1 MLVNCPYPSLF
12 ALLLSLGCCCLRV
25 FGNKTWPTDSPRSQL
40 DGQARWS
47 DNMLQRWVGYWNKD
61 CACCIIRRIVPWVA
75 SPQRQTALILE
86 LDPSCQSNVVQT
98 KSSTRSSTFYRFN
111 PLIKSQILCC
121 PRCGHAPDS
130 MRLQSAISS
139 ASFTSEVQRE
149 STSLHR
155 TSPNWSTQ
163 VHMAK
168 YGSQSNTWQFSGGIK
183 YHSGSPRETKV
194 NQRRQQN
201 TSFHLSFQLQRL
213 PSIP

>member
-25 FGNKTWPTDSPRSQL
+25 FGDKTWSTDSPRSQL

-47 DNMLQRWVGYWNKD
+47 DDMLQGWVGYWNKY
-61 CACCIIRRIVPWVA
+61 CACCIIRRMGGQCTKADRAYP
-75 SPQRQTALILE
+75 RT
-86 LDPSCQSNVVQT
+86 PSCQFNVVQT
-98 KSSTRSSTFYRFN
+98 KSSTWSSTFYPFN
-111 PLIKSQILCC
+111 PLIKRQLLCC

-130 MRLQSAISS
+130 VRLQSAISS
-139 ASFTSEVQRE
+139 ASFTSELQRK

-163 VHMAK
+163 AHMAK
-168 YGSQSNTWQFSGGIK
+168 YGSQSNIWQFSGGIK

-201 TSFHLSFQLQRL
+201 TSCHLSFQPRRL